1 MAKLAQ
7 FNKRVAD
14 FSQDVESLTVYVQE
28 AHAADKWA
36 IANTL
41 DYEINDH
48 KNIDDRLAA
57 AKLLQEI
64 GLRCP
69 LVIDR
74 MSNNAAVQY
83 GALPESLFV
92 IEDGTITFKALGPFA
107 YEPLLLRKFLQKQTN
122 KQQ

>member
-7 FNKRVAD
+7 FNKLVAD

-36 IANTL
+36 MANTL
-41 DYEINDH
+41 DDEINDH

-64 GLRCP
+64 SLSGS
-69 LVIDR
+69 LVMDVK
-74 MSNNAAVQY
+74 SNNAAVHY
-83 GALPESLFV
+83 GSLPESLFV
-92 IEDGTITFKALGPFA
+92 IEDGTITLKALGPFA
-107 YEPLLLRKFLQKQTN
+107 YDPLLLRKFLQ
-122 KQQ
+122 